1 LYFADLIFIYLFL
14 PANLILYY
22 LSKNNTYRN
31 VVLLTFSLYFYAWG
45 EPIWISLLIISAVA
59 DYIHGL
65 IIENYRGE
73 KAAKLAVVSSIVIN
87 LGLLSTFKYSG
98 FVVGTVN
105 SLLGTAFD
113 APSFALPVGIS
124 FYTFQ
129 TLSYTF
135 DVYRGEVKAQHNLL
149 NFLLFVSLYHQLV
162 AGPIVRYSEIGDRI
176 EKRHESLAGI
186 SSGINRFLIGL
197 FKKCYVA
204 NLAGKLAE
212 PYLATKN
219 ISGLTTVGAWFG
231 IILFALQIY
240 YDFSG
245 YSDMAIGLGR
255 MFGFDHPENFR
266 YPYISKSATEFWRR
280 WHITLGAFFRDYVY
294 IPLGGNRRFMV
305 RNVLI
310 TWFATGLWHG
320 ASWNFVIW
328 GLYYGILI
336 LIERL
341 FLSKRLEKLPTFV
354 SHMYFTVVMLVGWV
368 FFTFTDLAAGFKYIG
383 RMFFIGGSVCNMTS
397 IIDIAGCIVW
407 LVVSI
412 LFCAPIVPKVASV
425 WKDAPKEL
433 QHKLIWIR
441 PLFNIVVIFICTTLL
456 VGQSYNPFLYFRF

>member
-1 LYFADLIFIYLFL
+1 MYFADLIFIYLFL

-22 LSKNNTYRN
+22 LFKNNTYRN
-31 VVLLTFSLYFYAWG
+31 AVLLTFSLYFYAWG
-45 EPIWISLLIISAVA
+45 EPIWISLLIISAVT

-65 IIENYRGE
+65 IIENHRGE
-73 KAAKLAVVSSIVIN
+73 KIAKLAVVSSIVIN

-98 FVVGTVN
+98 FIVSTVN
-105 SLLGTAFD
+105 SFLGTAFN

-135 DVYRGEVKAQHNLL
+135 DVYRGEVKAQRNLL
-149 NFLLFVSLYHQLV
+149 NFMLFVSLYHQLV
-162 AGPIVRYSEIGDRI
+162 AGPIVRYSEIGERI

-204 NLAGKLAE
+204 NTAGKLAE
-212 PYLATKN
+212 PYLAAEN

-280 WHITLGAFFRDYVY
+280 WHITLGTFFRDYVY
-294 IPLGGNRRFMV
+294 IPLGGNRHFMV
-305 RNVLI
+305 RNLLI

-328 GLYYGILI
+328 GLYYGVLI

-341 FLSKRLEKLPTFV
+341 FLSKRLEKLPTFI
-354 SHMYFTVVMLVGWV
+354 SHIYLIVAMLIGWV
-368 FFTFTDLAAGFKYIG
+368 FFSFTDITAAIKYIG
-383 RMFFIGGSVCNMTS
+383 RMFFISGSICNMTS

-407 LVVSI
+407 LAVSI
-412 LFCAPIVPKVASV
+412 LFCAPIVPKISDT
-425 WKDAPKEL
+425 WKDLPKEL
-433 QHKLIWIR
+433 QIKLVWAR
-441 PLFNIVVIFICTTLL
+441 PIFNIVIIFICTTLL